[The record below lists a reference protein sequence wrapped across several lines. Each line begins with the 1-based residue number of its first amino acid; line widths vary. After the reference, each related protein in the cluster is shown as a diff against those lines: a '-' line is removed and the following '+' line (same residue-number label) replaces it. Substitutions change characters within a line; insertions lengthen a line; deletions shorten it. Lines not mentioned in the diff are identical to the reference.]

1 MRPSRGQTRRRAR
14 LTLAALAACAL
25 LNAAQVSRV
34 RGARLAGSPTQL
46 DADTRVQLN
55 ADARIRL
62 NTVGFLPG
70 HSKRASVAAR
80 FTDFSV
86 VAEEGG
92 AVVFRGKAAGPFH
105 NADTDEDLYVA
116 DFSSLERP
124 GLYHLEVAGVGR
136 SATFRVARDVY
147 AAPLRAAVEAM
158 YLWRCGEA
166 VRADFEGVTYSH
178 AACHT
183 EDAWLDFVGG
193 GHARRDAAGGW
204 HDAGDYNKY
213 VVNAGVT
220 VGTMLLAWEQFGPQI
235 QRANLDA
242 HGERGGSSARVGL
255 PAYLAEV
262 KWETDWLLKM
272 QAADG
277 SVYHKVSTK
286 EFGPAGPPEDEKTPR
301 YFMPWSSAA
310 TADFAAVLARSARAF
325 APFDTPYSRRCL
337 DAARAAYDFLRAHP
351 ENHRADLRG
360 FTTGAYQTGDA
371 DDRLWAAAE
380 LWETTGEGAY
390 LSDFERRARDFNG
403 KAGAELFELD
413 WGWSNVK
420 NLGLLTYLFSKRA
433 GRDASLVCQVR
444 AGLIA
449 TADRVLSLRD
459 AHGYA
464 RTLGTRYYWGC
475 NGGVANTTVLLRSAN
490 LVAPRREYVEAALD
504 ALSYLFGRNYY
515 GRSFVTGL
523 GFRPPQH
530 PHFRPTLRQPARPA
544 WPGYLVGGGWPRA
557 TDWRDDEE
565 NYRVNEV
572 AINWNAPL
580 IYALASSLDA
590 GR

>member
-1 MRPSRGQTRRRAR
+1 MPRRAS
-14 LTLAALAACAL
+14 CAD
-25 LNAAQVSRV
+25 S
-34 RGARLAGSPTQL
+34 
-46 DADTRVQLN
+46 D
-55 ADARIRL
+55 IRL

-86 VAEEGG
+86 VAERDG
-92 AVVFRGKAAGPFH
+92 AVVFRGKASGPVH
-105 NADTDEDLYVA
+105 NADTNEDLYVA
-116 DFSSLERP
+116 DFSPLERP
-124 GLYHLEVAGVGR
+124 GLYRLEVAGVGR
-136 SATFRVARDVY
+136 SAPFRIARDVY
-147 AAPLRAAVEAM
+147 DEPFRAAVRAM
-158 YLWRCGEA
+158 YLWRCGAA
-166 VRADFEGVTYSH
+166 VRATVNGVTFSH

-242 HGERGGSSARVGL
+242 HGAPKGL

-286 EFGPAGPPEDEKTPR
+286 EFSPAGPPEDEKTPR
-301 YFMPWSSAA
+301 YFAPWSSAA
-310 TADFAAVLARSARAF
+310 TADFAAVTARAARAF
-325 APFDTPYSRRCL
+325 APFDPSYSRRCL
-337 DAARAAYDFLRAHP
+337 EAARAAYDFLQARP
-351 ENHRADLRG
+351 ENHRADLKG
-360 FTTGAYQTGDA
+360 FTTGAYQTNDA

-380 LWETTGEGAY
+380 LWEATGEARY
-390 LSDFERRARDFNG
+390 LKEFETRAVG
-403 KAGAELFELD
+403 FEEKFDLD

-433 GRDASLVCQVR
+433 GREASLVRQVR
-444 AGLIA
+444 EGLIA
-449 TADRVLSLRD
+449 TADRIVAQRD

-464 RTLGTRYYWGC
+464 RTLGTRYYWGS
-475 NGGVANTTVLLRSAN
+475 NGGVANTVVLLRSAD

-504 ALSYLFGRNYY
+504 ALSHLFGRNYY
-515 GRSFVTGL
+515 GRSFVTGV

-530 PHFRPTLRQPARPA
+530 PHFRPTLRQPAKPA

-557 TDWRDDEE
+557 TDWRDEDE

-580 IYALASSLDA
+580 IYALAGFVGG